1 MHSESSL
8 AALRLLMARFEERF
22 HGVKLMLKWLELKR
36 LFGRRIKS
44 REGTE
49 AFPNQLNCI
58 HVDACIA

>member
-1 MHSESSL
+1 MHRESSL

-44 REGTE
+44 REGTGVPKS
-49 AFPNQLNCI
+49 A
-58 HVDACIA
+58 